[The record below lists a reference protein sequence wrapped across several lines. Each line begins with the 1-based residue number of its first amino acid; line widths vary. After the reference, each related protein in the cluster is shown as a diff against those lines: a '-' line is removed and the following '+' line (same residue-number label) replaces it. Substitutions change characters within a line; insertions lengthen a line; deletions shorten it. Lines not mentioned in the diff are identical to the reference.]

1 MLIILCMHLTFMW
14 NLGDMLRN
22 LFHMDSLKEG
32 TRYKVGE
39 PNLLAR
45 FTMGQYH
52 SLVKKGPSNSS
63 VSEYNP

>member
-1 MLIILCMHLTFMW
+1 MHALDIYVESGRYAAKFVSHGQ
-14 NLGDMLRN
+14 LER
-22 LFHMDSLKEG
+22 
-32 TRYKVGE
+32 RYKVGE
-39 PNLLAR
+39 PTLLAR